1 MEKSGE
7 ENEVDRSAR
16 KRGRSKQNT
25 QDPSA
30 EEQDIGRRLGA
41 QPGMRNVI
49 GDRVRERREA
59 LGLTVDQVHGR
70 LAEQTGGVWN
80 PSRQQVQHIEAKR
93 RAVFDMEV
101 IALAAV
107 LECGAGWLLQG
118 GDADVR
124 PDTRK

>member
-1 MEKSGE
+1 MENSGA
-7 ENEVDRSAR
+7 ENEVDKSAR
-16 KRGRSKQNT
+16 KRGRSKQNA
-25 QDPSA
+25 QAPSA
-30 EEQDIGRRLGA
+30 EDIGRRLGA

-70 LAEQTGGVWN
+70 LAEQTSGVWN

-118 GDADVR
+118 SDADIR